1 MGHALRRLALQKL
14 AAGKDDASAPLPPPD
29 VPAYRRLSWE
39 EVWNA
44 YRVYDVENDADRALL
59 TENHRALR
67 EGLSD
72 HWVTL
77 RPCFLS
83 ATATDDTP
91 EAALYLAESDTRF
104 VRARE
109 LAKELGAHLR
119 ERSERIDEVESRLR
133 SALDALQDN
142 KHNWIYDRADTV
154 GTDVFA
160 TSWTTEM
167 PKALAA
173 LREGWQESTEAYR
186 ACREAYLTERE
197 ALFALDVLSDQGFFA
212 ADLQSLLDGT
222 MSEERFRTLRES
234 LATLPESA
242 RYTKLWDSLRRISLG
257 TAALTRRI
265 RERAAESRMARD
277 LSDSLDLRVACLRA
291 AAYEDSDW
299 GKDTLRVMDAAMRR
313 DYREMLRR
321 WQEDTELASRRTD
334 TYRAYSTAY
343 TAYIGESV

>member
-1 MGHALRRLALQKL
+1 
-14 AAGKDDASAPLPPPD
+14 
-29 VPAYRRLSWE
+29 
-39 EVWNA
+39 
-44 YRVYDVENDADRALL
+44 
-59 TENHRALR
+59 
-67 EGLSD
+67 
-72 HWVTL
+72 
-77 RPCFLS
+77 
-83 ATATDDTP
+83 
-91 EAALYLAESDTRF
+91 
-104 VRARE
+104 
-109 LAKELGAHLR
+109 
-119 ERSERIDEVESRLR
+119 
-133 SALDALQDN
+133 
-142 KHNWIYDRADTV
+142 
-154 GTDVFA
+154 
-160 TSWTTEM
+160 M

-234 LATLPESA
+234 LETLPEAA

-257 TAALTRRI
+257 TAALNRRI